1 MVLPVTVPPLNPA
14 QQAVIAQLGAPRD
27 DRPAF
32 PADLAERL
40 RADLEAGLAPLVAD
54 RDPADPLVLT
64 KHALGGVHGCQ
75 ARWLAE
81 SGRRF
86 DWSVPIARGTVTHK
100 AVELSLNMRGEPT
113 SLDLVDAAIARLG
126 EGDDGLADW
135 LRTCS
140 DVDRAE
146 VRAEAN
152 DRLTA
157 FLDCWPPLRKSWAPV
172 TESKVRAEL
181 CGGRV
186 HLRGKVDLTLGRAS
200 GPRASGKVLVDLK
213 TGSFSPDHLHDL
225 RFYALIETVRLGVP
239 PRRVA
244 SYYLESAAM
253 APEDVT
259 EGLLDAAVART
270 VAGARVLAG
279 LRDGSA
285 APVRRP
291 GPPCRWCPVR
301 SGCEPGEAWM
311 ASVDDFG

>member
-1 MVLPVTVPPLNPA
+1 MALPATVPPLNPA
-14 QQAVIAQLGAPRD
+14 QQAVIAQLGAPGD

-40 RADLEAGLAPLVAD
+40 RADLEVGLAPLVAGRSPD
-54 RDPADPLVLT
+54 DPLVLT

-75 ARWLAE
+75 ARWVAA

-86 DWSVPIARGTVTHK
+86 EWSVPIARGTVAHK
-100 AVELSLNMRGEPT
+100 AVELSVHVRGEPT
-113 SLDLVDAAIARLG
+113 PLDLVDLAITRLG

-140 DVDRAE
+140 DVERAE

-152 DRLTA
+152 DRVAA
-157 FLDCWPPLRKSWAPV
+157 FLDCWPPLRRTWAPV

-186 HLRGKVDLTLGRAS
+186 QLRGKVDLTLGRAS

-213 TGSFSPDHLHDL
+213 TGGFAPDHLHDL

-244 SYYLESAAM
+244 SYYLESAWM

-259 EGLLDAAVART
+259 AGLLDSAVART
-270 VAGARVLAG
+270 VAGARALAA
-279 LRDGSA
+279 LQDGTA
-285 APVRRP
+285 EPVRRP
-291 GPPCRWCPVR
+291 GAACRWCPVR
-301 SGCEPGEAWM
+301 SGCEPGEAWI
-311 ASVDDFG
+311 ADLDAFG